1 MPTVDSSGI
10 RIHYSVQGGDGP
22 ALVLHSG
29 VAGDMRLWRDAGYL
43 AGLAGMTIVT
53 VDPRGHGL
61 SDRPPGLAAHGIEH
75 YVSDVLQVLD
85 AAGIERCAFLGHG
98 DGACVGVEMAVRHP
112 HRIGR
117 LVAVGAIDEP
127 PDRPSV
133 ARALRGAGLVPVVR
147 SLARAEGLELPSW
160 LWLQL
165 IESDLD
171 MVCCQLEAWSDW
183 PGVWPLLPRL
193 TVPTMF
199 VVGQYEDPGGDAARA
214 AAAVPDGTSVTV
226 DGAGH
231 LGLLLHADA
240 VLRAAAPFL
249 CGVAR

>member
-10 RIHYSVQGGDGP
+10 RIHYSVEGDGP
-22 ALVLHSG
+22 ALVLHGG
-29 VAGDMRLWRDAGYL
+29 VAGDLRVWRDAGYL
-43 AGLAGMTIVT
+43 DGLAGMTIVT

-61 SDRPPGLAAHGIEH
+61 SDRPLGLAAHRIEH

-85 AAGIERCAFLGHG
+85 AEAIECCSFLGHG
-98 DGACVGVEMAVRHP
+98 DGACVGVELAVRHP
-112 HRIGR
+112 HRIAR
-117 LVAVGAIDEP
+117 LVAVGAIEEP
-127 PDRPSV
+127 ALRPSV

-165 IESDLD
+165 IESDLN

-193 TVPTMF
+193 TVPTLF
-199 VVGQYEDPGGDAARA
+199 VVGQYEDPDGDAARA
-214 AAAVPDGTSVTV
+214 AAAVPDGAAVTV

-231 LGLLLHADA
+231 LGLLLQTDA